1 MKTEYI
7 IKFKASMLNGTDVE
21 TFMRLW
27 RELGVEIQEVNK

>member
-1 MKTEYI
+1 MKPEYI

-27 RELGVEIQEVNK
+27 RELGVEIQEVRE